1 MPASE
6 FTTQGCALAFLSY
19 SLCGAFGEPQE
30 RETCSSPIN
39 QTWDHFAGPLV
50 ISHCPLSRSSS
61 IFSRHFLK
69 RTAQLRLRTSDFFQN
84 RCSHRWFPSAPVF
97 LDVSLYGVPFV
108 VYDWNSSSISLR
120 KLISAF
126 KIFCSSLTYSF
137 LLFFFQFV
145 RTDLW
150 LSQFF
155 LPRLL
160 TLHGTYEWG
169 TKKDSATLSL
179 KKRIFFYPGFI
190 EM

>member
-1 MPASE
+1 MCSGVFKLLLVWSIWWAPR
-6 FTTQGCALAFLSY
+6 
-19 SLCGAFGEPQE
+19 E

-61 IFSRHFLK
+61 IFSPHFLK

-84 RCSHRWFPSAPVF
+84 RCSHRWFPSTPVS

-137 LLFFFQFV
+137 LLLFFFFQFV

-179 KKRIFFYPGFI
+179 KKRIFFYPSFI